1 MITTYNV
8 TFYKPC
14 LVQCLSFSPQTV
26 RSRHYYNPHF
36 SKRLCELPENTERMV
51 CQGRS
56 WIRAQ
61 KPGDTAVSPH
71 FLLLCGS
78 VWSCV
83 FPSHMYIL
91 YTQFWKTHRPYFSR
105 QSIDTAKQNRQ
116 SCPKIDNCCGGLEA
130 RWLHL
135 FLTLLPWLSNCNYT
149 CTFPTHGIPSVP
161 LRFGVGC
168 ISFYNQGTGF
178 CVSAGFAHLGT
189 WSCQRGLSHP
199 QPWVKDP
206 SDLKCC
212 VGSLRGTAVQING
225 PQPWVSNRII
235 WRPIKAQMLS
245 PIPRVSASVGLEW
258 DLRVFISN
266 KFQSEADAAGAE
278 DHTWQN
284 SHRNE
289 ASEL

>member
-1 MITTYNV
+1 MLHFTNLVLCNV
-8 TFYKPC
+8 SHSQDKLLEVDVTIILTFQRGY
-14 LVQCLSFSPQTV
+14 V
-26 RSRHYYNPHF
+26 N
-36 SKRLCELPENTERMV
+36 
-51 CQGRS
+51 CQRIQREWFAKVGLEF
-56 WIRAQ
+56 RAQ

-83 FPSHMYIL
+83 FLSHMYIL

-235 WRPIKAQMLS
+235 WKAY
-245 PIPRVSASVGLEW
+245 
-258 DLRVFISN
+258 
-266 KFQSEADAAGAE
+266 
-278 DHTWQN
+278 
-284 SHRNE
+284 
-289 ASEL
+289 